1 MGIWGLQSFIDGKQW
16 YEEVNI
22 RDVAQEW
29 RRTKTVEPVIAVDGA
44 ACARHIYGTADKFCG
59 GQYKQFRESC
69 RTFVQRFRDSG
80 IRLVFFFDGIPVE
93 EKMNAW
99 ANRRMYRLLQIS
111 QLFADFRARRLT
123 KETKR
128 KFYLTPEAVVPTAR
142 VIFCTELDCKVRVAT
157 EDCDNE
163 LAEYAAREDHCLG
176 IISSDTDLLVHE
188 GVPCLILFKHLKMTS
203 SLNARRY
210 NPADI
215 ASKLGLRR
223 EHLPVFASFVGN
235 DIIIRSQLESLH
247 DKLFSRYGKGTRVE
261 NVAKFV
267 RDGPPEDV
275 PALCAYAF
283 DDQPNHLEDEVR
295 ASIDSYR
302 RVNPVA
308 EEPTGDGP
316 WGELLRLAK
325 ERHVNCKMPAVVYAV
340 MMRRRFRIGEVLED
354 LARQRPTGL
363 VLRPMRARLYAV
375 LLRERGPDS
384 AEVTEM
390 MPMGINDI
398 REESV
403 AAAQLP
409 TSVLHPGLRALW
421 QQEDVAGRDQRW
433 RLFAWVTSPR
443 VNLPALRSVWPAHLA
458 VPAVALSYLRHDCN
472 PAALGQTEAA
482 VFAAVAVAVG
492 DASASFLAGPDV
504 ERVNVRAV
512 YLATLFVRTVLH
524 VLDAAAACG
533 LSFPTEKD
541 CLLEA
546 YFDGRYFHDVYAA
559 TMSQRLRDPRH
570 YLQWRAS
577 YEAQFQ
583 QLVDAI
589 ESTN

>member
-16 YEEVNI
+16 YDEVNI
-22 RDVAQEW
+22 RDVADEW
-29 RRTKTVEPVIAVDGA
+29 RRTNTVEPVIAVDGA

-99 ANRRMYRLLQIS
+99 ANRRKNRLSQIS
-111 QLFADFRARRLT
+111 QLFADFRAGLSM
-123 KETKR
+123 KER
-128 KFYLTPEAVVPTAR
+128 KFYLRPEAVVPTAR
-142 VIFCTELDCKVRVAT
+142 IIFGTELDCNVRVAT
-157 EDCDNE
+157 GDCDNE

-188 GVPCLILFKHLKMTS
+188 GVPCLIFFKHLKMTS

-235 DIIIRSQLESLH
+235 DIISRSQLASLH
-247 DKLFSRYGKGTRVE
+247 DKLFSRYGRGSRVE
-261 NVAKFV
+261 NVAEFV

-275 PALCAYAF
+275 TALCAYAF
-283 DDQPNHLEDEVR
+283 DDHPNHLEDKVR

-302 RVNPVA
+302 RGNAVA

-316 WGELLRLAK
+316 WGELLRLAE
-325 ERHVNCKMPAVVYAV
+325 ERHVTCKMPAAVYAV
-340 MMRRRFRIGEVLED
+340 MKRRRFRIGEVLED
-354 LARQRPTGL
+354 LAKQRPTGL
-363 VLRPMRARLYAV
+363 MLRPMRARLYAV

-384 AEVTEM
+384 AEVKEL
-390 MPMGINDI
+390 MPMGIGNI

-403 AAAQLP
+403 AAARLP
-409 TSVLHPGLRALW
+409 TSVPHPGLRALW
-421 QQEDVAGRDQRW
+421 QQEDVAGQDQRW

-443 VNLPALRSVWPAHLA
+443 ANLSALRSVSPPHLA
-458 VPAVALSYLRHDCN
+458 VPAVALSYLRHDRN
-472 PAALGQTEAA
+472 RAALGQKEAA

-492 DASASFLAGPDV
+492 DATASFLAGPDV
-504 ERVNVRAV
+504 ETVNVRAV

-541 CLLEA
+541 CLLDA

-559 TMSQRLRDPRH
+559 TMSHSPRDPRH
-570 YLQWRAS
+570 HLLWRAS

-589 ESTN
+589 ERTN